1 MDLHLLTNATILAG
15 TFALIPLCKRF
26 GQYLEL
32 AFLKNATRELNE
44 VVEISPKALL
54 VPMHYRGAAQA
65 VLNAMAA
72 TKRKH
77 KWEVRTVQFAEQIE
91 KSVRLKGYCKL
102 SPYFNHTHQA
112 KNDHF
117 MVEIQ
122 IDIDTT
128 PDGAKIT
135 WQYISHDTIQLAT
148 RLQMLDTE
156 LHTLLADTNMSLLK
170 NVSKVSGAYRAVS
183 R

>member
-1 MDLHLLTNATILAG
+1 
-15 TFALIPLCKRF
+15 
-26 GQYLEL
+26 
-32 AFLKNATRELNE
+32 
-44 VVEISPKALL
+44 
-54 VPMHYRGAAQA
+54 
-65 VLNAMAA
+65 
-72 TKRKH
+72 
-77 KWEVRTVQFAEQIE
+77 
-91 KSVRLKGYCKL
+91 
-102 SPYFNHTHQA
+102 
-112 KNDHF
+112 